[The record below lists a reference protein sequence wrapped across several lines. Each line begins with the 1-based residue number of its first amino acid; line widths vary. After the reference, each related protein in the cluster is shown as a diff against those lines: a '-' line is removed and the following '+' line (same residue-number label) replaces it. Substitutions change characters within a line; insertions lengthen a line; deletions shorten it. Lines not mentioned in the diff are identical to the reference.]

1 MPRRKTR
8 PRIGKTGC
16 LFWIVILLVIIVI
29 IVYRGKGSLRQT
41 FSTLKNSIS
50 GKEVTEEVKKE
61 KTEAPEETAGNAENQ
76 KASETGEGTQVAT
89 EEAEPSSPA
98 SEKEKKPAVKI
109 KEEPTLT
116 KEKQKK
122 VGNKAVTE
130 KTLAADLF
138 FVRFN
143 QNDGS
148 IRLVPVARKLEYKDS
163 PITKTINAL
172 LNGPTQSEQKNGIIS
187 LIPEGTSL
195 ISARIENS
203 LLTLNFSSQF
213 EANYSGREAILLQL
227 SQVLFTSFGF
237 SQVSGVSILIEGKKK
252 QYITGEGIPLKEMY
266 TKQDLAQL
274 KM

>member
-1 MPRRKTR
+1 MPRRRTR

-41 FSTLKNSIS
+41 FSTLKNGIS

-61 KTEAPEETAGNAENQ
+61 KTEASEEAAGNAENQ
-76 KASETGEGTQVAT
+76 KASETGEGTQAAI
-89 EEAEPSSPA
+89 EETTPSSPA
-98 SEKEKKPAVKI
+98 SEEEKKPAVKT

-116 KEKQKK
+116 KKKQEKAEK
-122 VGNKAVTE
+122 KAVTE
-130 KTLAADLF
+130 KILATNLF
-138 FVRFN
+138 FVKFN

-148 IRLVPVARKLEYKDS
+148 IRLVPVERNVEYKDS

-172 LNGPTQSEQKNGIIS
+172 LHGPTQSEQKNGIIS

-195 ISARIENS
+195 ISARIENG
-203 LLTLNFSSQF
+203 LLTLNFNSQF

-237 SQVSGVSILIEGKKK
+237 SQVSGVSILLEGKKK
-252 QYITGEGIPLKEMY
+252 QYITGEGIPLKGMY